1 VVRELD
7 PDCGR
12 ATGVDSLT
20 SLIWLT
26 LGAFAIGTEGFMIA
40 GLLPALARD
49 LNVGLPAAGHL
60 VTAFSLAYAIGAP
73 VMAVLTAGLERRR
86 LLAVAMGCFALGNL
100 LAALAPGYAGLLAA
114 RLLLALSAATFMPAA
129 SGYAAAL
136 GGPERRGRALSTI
149 TTGLTLA
156 IIAGVP
162 LGVLVGQGFGW
173 RATFFGVA
181 GLAAFSLLGILTRL
195 PRQPPGVA
203 AGLGERLALAK
214 RCDILGVLL
223 TSVLTVA
230 GTFTVYTYLG
240 VFIAGVAGLGPQAL
254 APVLLGFGLAS
265 AVGTQ
270 LSGSAAD
277 RWGARST
284 VIVGGGLALLAYLAF
299 SLSAALGPARAMPVM
314 LPAILLW
321 GLASWGLITAQQAR
335 LVALAPAL
343 AAGQPLDEFLGHLPR
358 QRNGCRSG
366 RSGHCR
372 WRDGAARLGGCGIR
386 SGRAAVGAAQR
397 QQHIRPRLM
406 AAAMTSHR
414 QLHHDHQ
421 RGPAP
426 WFHGR
431 AAETGSP
438 ARRPRCL
445 LGPPRRRSSA
455 ARWRAI
461 PAGRALSSPF
471 PPHEAG
477 LCLATGEAASMA
489 GRDHSRLD
497 ACESNR
503 GSRYGG
509 PDAQGDVGRRH
520 RFPSL
525 AFRSGAG
532 SACALAHAVTA
543 LGARTIAYVGSLGE

>member
-1 VVRELD
+1 LRLDRCISLPGFLIAKLNIMTRTYPVLQELN

-40 GLLPALARD
+40 GLLPSLARD

-86 LLAVAMGCFALGNL
+86 LLAVAMGGFALANL
-100 LAALAPGYAGLLAA
+100 LAALAPGYTGLLAA
-114 RLLLALSAATFMPAA
+114 RLLLALSAASFMPAA

-136 GGPERRGRALSTI
+136 GGSERRGRALSTI

-181 GLAAFSLLGILTRL
+181 GLAAISLLGILIWL
-195 PRQPPGVA
+195 PRQPPGVT

-214 RCDILGVLL
+214 RRDILGVLV

-240 VFIAGVAGLGPQAL
+240 VFIAGVAGLGPHAL

-284 VIVGGGLALLAYLAF
+284 VIVGAGLALLAYLAF
-299 SLSAALGPARAMPVM
+299 SLSAALGPARAAPVM

-343 AAGQPLDEFLGHLPR
+343 APVSLSMNSSAIYLGSAMGAAAGALVIA
-358 QRNGCRSG
+358 
-366 RSGHCR
+366 
-372 WRDGAARLGGCGIR
+372 DGATKRLGWVAAGFGLAALLSVLFSDSR
-386 SGRAAVGAAQR
+386 TSG
-397 QQHIRPRLM
+397 
-406 AAAMTSHR
+406 
-414 QLHHDHQ
+414 
-421 RGPAP
+421 
-426 WFHGR
+426 
-431 AAETGSP
+431 
-438 ARRPRCL
+438 
-445 LGPPRRRSSA
+445 
-455 ARWRAI
+455 
-461 PAGRALSSPF
+461 
-471 PPHEAG
+471 
-477 LCLATGEAASMA
+477 
-489 GRDHSRLD
+489 
-497 ACESNR
+497 
-503 GSRYGG
+503 
-509 PDAQGDVGRRH
+509 QG
-520 RFPSL
+520 
-525 AFRSGAG
+525 
-532 SACALAHAVTA
+532 
-543 LGARTIAYVGSLGE
+543 

>member
-1 VVRELD
+1 MTVHPALQQQN
-7 PDCGR
+7 PDYGQ
-12 ATGVDSLT
+12 AIGVDSLT
-20 SLIWLT
+20 ALNWLT

-49 LNVGLPAAGHL
+49 LNVGVPAAGHL

-86 LLAVAMGCFALGNL
+86 LLAIAMGSFAVANL
-100 LAALAPGYAGLLAA
+100 LAALAPGYAGLLGA
-114 RLLLALSAATFMPAA
+114 RLLLALSAASFMPAA

-136 GGPERRGRALSTI
+136 GGRERRGRALSAI

-195 PRQPPGVA
+195 PRQPPGITA
-203 AGLGERLALAK
+203 SMGDRLALAK
-214 RCDILGVLL
+214 RSDILAVLL

-240 VFIAGVAGLGPQAL
+240 AFIAAVAGLGSRAL

-284 VIVGGGLALLAYLAF
+284 VIVGGGLALLAYLAL
-299 SLSAALGPARAMPVM
+299 SLSATLGPARATLVM
-314 LPAILLW
+314 LPALLLW

-343 AAGQPLDEFLGHLPR
+343 APVSLSMNSSAVYLGSAMGAAAGALVIADGAMERLGWVAAGFGLAALLSVLLS
-358 QRNGCRSG
+358 GSSTSG
-366 RSGHCR
+366 RG
-372 WRDGAARLGGCGIR
+372 
-386 SGRAAVGAAQR
+386 
-397 QQHIRPRLM
+397 
-406 AAAMTSHR
+406 
-414 QLHHDHQ
+414 
-421 RGPAP
+421 
-426 WFHGR
+426 
-431 AAETGSP
+431 
-438 ARRPRCL
+438 
-445 LGPPRRRSSA
+445 
-455 ARWRAI
+455 
-461 PAGRALSSPF
+461 
-471 PPHEAG
+471 
-477 LCLATGEAASMA
+477 
-489 GRDHSRLD
+489 
-497 ACESNR
+497 
-503 GSRYGG
+503 
-509 PDAQGDVGRRH
+509 
-520 RFPSL
+520 
-525 AFRSGAG
+525 
-532 SACALAHAVTA
+532 
-543 LGARTIAYVGSLGE
+543 